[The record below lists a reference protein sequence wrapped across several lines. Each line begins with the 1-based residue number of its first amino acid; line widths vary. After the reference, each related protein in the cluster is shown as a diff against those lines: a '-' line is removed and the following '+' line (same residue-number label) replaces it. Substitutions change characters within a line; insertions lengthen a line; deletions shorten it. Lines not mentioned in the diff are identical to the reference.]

1 MCFPLGFRVSSGN
14 SLVFIDPSSLRR
26 SGNTSTT
33 TNSSQ
38 DGVTMTTTAA
48 CLARSFAIVLRQIAD
63 LLGSL
68 HNIGGPQELLVPIT
82 YQECVDLQVRN
93 TFSSLIPSA
102 LFRKLILYPL
112 KKEFDYFLN
121 VLNN

>member
-1 MCFPLGFRVSSGN
+1 MFNQVFFLGGFRVASGN

-26 SGNTSTT
+26 STNTSSA
-33 TNSSQ
+33 SSSNH

-68 HNIGGPQELLVPIT
+68 HNVSAPQQQPVPIT
-82 YQECVDLQVRN
+82 YQDCIHLQVK
-93 TFSSLIPSA
+93 LLVLE
-102 LFRKLILYPL
+102 LFDPQTS
-112 KKEFDYFLN
+112 FLQ
-121 VLNN
+121 